1 MTVTRPLQSDMAAW
15 DGFFAARESGKG
27 VRRHRRNQQ
36 MQREK
41 EKQRNY
47 DYHIKRRVKERI

>member
-1 MTVTRPLQSDMAAW
+1 MTVTRPLQSEMAAW
-15 DGFFAARESGKG
+15 DGFLLRGKAAKESAVIAGTSKC
-27 VRRHRRNQQ
+27 
-36 MQREK
+36 REK